1 MFYILVFCLTIID
14 TKKVYKFMYSI
25 VTLKK
30 KKITNCILI
39 SKYLTMNLINYEFK
53 GIFEVFIITISNN

>member
-30 KKITNCILI
+30 KK
-39 SKYLTMNLINYEFK
+39 NY
-53 GIFEVFIITISNN
+53 